1 MSDTVTAYVP
11 PGSDA
16 TVKPPSLPVTAV
28 NSSPVPLFLI
38 LTSAPGMT
46 APDGS
51 ITVPDS
57 DVKKLPCAYAAELAA
72 TTVARPIATAA
83 SHFAKLCFI
92 ECSIRCK

>member
-1 MSDTVTAYVP
+1 MPAGIDGTL
-11 PGSDA
+11 
-16 TVKPPSLPVTAV
+16 KPPSAPLSAVYSMPVA
-28 NSSPVPLFLI
+28 LFLI
-38 LTSAPGMT
+38 LTSAPGIT
-46 APDGS
+46 RPDGS